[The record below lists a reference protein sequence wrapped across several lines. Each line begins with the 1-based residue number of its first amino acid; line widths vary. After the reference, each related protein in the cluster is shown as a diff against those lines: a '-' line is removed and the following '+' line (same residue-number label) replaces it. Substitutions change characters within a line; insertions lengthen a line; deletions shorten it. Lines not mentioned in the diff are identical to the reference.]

1 MSKTKDLI
9 LAMLFGAMLFGL
21 GMWVSQSD
29 TVVEAQGSGMP
40 VLKRYDPD
48 RYQFGFGTYGQQS
61 IYAFRFDRQTGDT
74 QVLTHT
80 GNKNKDKWVSYPFE
94 DKR

>member
-9 LAMLFGAMLFGL
+9 LAMLFGALLFGL

-29 TVVEAQGSGMP
+29 TVVQAQGGE
-40 VLKRYDPD
+40 PD
-48 RYQFGFGTYGQQS
+48 RYQLAHGSYSSTDTQRF
-61 IYAFRFDRQTGDT
+61 YAIKLDRQTGET
-74 QVLTHT
+74 QVLSVKGHASD
-80 GNKNKDKWVSYPFE
+80 DKWMLLPLE